1 MNIIM
6 IYLELK
12 YQITYYYNNK
22 HHNFYLNN
30 MLMLII
36 IICNLKLIFTHNQ
49 FKEMLIYKTIK
60 LL

>member
-6 IYLELK
+6 IYIELK

-30 MLMLII
+30 TLMLII
-36 IICNLKLIFTHNQ
+36 IICNLKLIITHNQ
-49 FKEMLIYKTIK
+49 LREISQIK
-60 LL
+60 AQLL

>member
-6 IYLELK
+6 IYIELK

-36 IICNLKLIFTHNQ
+36 IICNLKLIITHNQ
-49 FKEMLIYKTIK
+49 FREMLIFLKIQ
-60 LL
+60 LI

>member
-6 IYLELK
+6 IYIELK

-36 IICNLKLIFTHNQ
+36 IICNLKLIITHNQ
-49 FKEMLIYKTIK
+49 LMEM
-60 LL
+60 

>member
-1 MNIIM
+1 M

-36 IICNLKLIFTHNQ
+36 IICNLKLIITHNQ
-49 FKEMLIYKTIK
+49 FMEM
-60 LL
+60 